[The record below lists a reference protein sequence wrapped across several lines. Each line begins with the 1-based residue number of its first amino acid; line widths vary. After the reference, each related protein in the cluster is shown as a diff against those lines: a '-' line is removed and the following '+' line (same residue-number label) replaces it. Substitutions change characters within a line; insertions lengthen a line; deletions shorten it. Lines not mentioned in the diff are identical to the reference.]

1 MSTLTG
7 TGAGSRTR
15 TFAAVAAI
23 VVLFLAA
30 SSAPSPLYV
39 VYQQQW
45 HFSASVLTF
54 VFAIYVLGLLGS
66 LLVVGALSDHV
77 GRRPVLA
84 AAIVLEAL
92 ALVLFLLAGDVAV
105 LSVARFLQGVAT
117 GAATTTLGAALVDH
131 EPAYTPGRAGL
142 INSIATTAGLAF
154 GALGTGALVEFAPA
168 PTHLVFALLLIGMV
182 VAGIVALRMPETV
195 GRRPGALASLRPRV
209 GVPARLRADVAPVVP
224 VMLASWAL
232 GGLYLSLG
240 PSVAA
245 SLFGLQ
251 NHLVGGLVVTMLC
264 GTGSVAAFALRSRPA
279 TSLLVPAAAL
289 LGGGTLV
296 TLLGVLTGTVA
307 LAALGTLV
315 AGVGFGASSRATFGT
330 FARIAGVDERGALF
344 AFAFVISYLAFSVP
358 AVAAGFASTAFGL
371 RITALVYGLAVVL
384 AATSALVLRLALARR
399 RPASTEPAPATCP

>member
-45 HFSASVLTF
+45 RFSASVLTF

-117 GAATTTLGAALVDH
+117 GAAMTTLGAALVDH
-131 EPAYTPGRAGL
+131 EPAHTPGRAGL
-142 INSIATTAGLAF
+142 INSIAPTAGLAF

-168 PTHLVFALLLIGMV
+168 PTHLVFALLLAGMV
-182 VAGIVALRMPETV
+182 VAGIVVLRMPETV

-209 GVPARLRADVAPVVP
+209 GVPARLQADVAPVVP

-232 GGLYLSLG
+232 SGLYLSLG

-264 GTGSVAAFALRSRPA
+264 GTGSVTAFALRSRPA

-296 TLLGVLTGTVA
+296 TLLGLLTGTVA

-315 AGVGFGASSRATFGT
+315 AGVGFGASSLATFGT

-371 RITALVYGLAVVL
+371 RITALVYGLAVVV
-384 AATSALVLRLALARR
+384 AATPALVLRLALARR
-399 RPASTEPAPATCP
+399 RPGSTEPAPATCP